1 MLAGFIVLG
10 ASMTWS
16 QAAGAVVPGRWPW
29 AAAVAPARAQTI
41 PGPAVGPVS
50 KVSQPCTGQNAE
62 VETATDPANGN
73 LYEEWI
79 GCGGIGFA
87 RSTDG
92 GLTFSPA
99 VKLPGSGGG
108 WDPAITVGPHG
119 TVFAAFMVTRGTK
132 SYPVVDISSDEGQT
146 FPAVRPLVPPRRNNW
161 GDRDFI
167 AVSHGTIYV
176 TWDYGPKNDIKYVC
190 SKTGSCSFTAGDV
203 NAVVQRSTNGGRTWS
218 RIIPIS
224 PGFPA
229 SGADSAP
236 VLAEPG
242 GRIDA
247 LYQGY
252 RVVNHRTLKLGV
264 AYSYFTSSTDHGR
277 TWSRPVRLGP
287 LGLSMNTTEWWI
299 DGSLGIDSAGNLYA
313 TWDTQSGGRDIGW
326 LAYSTTHGR
335 TWSRLV
341 RVTQPGNDD
350 VHIVQVLGGG
360 PGVAYVGWLT
370 DAVRCGGVACYA
382 QYLRAF
388 SIKHGWLTAKIQVSP
403 QRGNWRV
410 WPGDTIGL
418 SLYPGGKP
426 GAERVAVSWGS
437 ALGGRRANSQI
448 WAAVVRGL
456 P

>member
-1 MLAGFIVLG
+1 V
-10 ASMTWS
+10 
-16 QAAGAVVPGRWPW
+16 
-29 AAAVAPARAQTI
+29 
-41 PGPAVGPVS
+41 
-50 KVSQPCTGQNAE
+50 
-62 VETATDPANGN
+62 
-73 LYEEWI
+73 Y
-79 GCGGIGFA
+79 
-87 RSTDG
+87 
-92 GLTFSPA
+92 
-99 VKLPGSGGG
+99 
-108 WDPAITVGPHG
+108 
-119 TVFAAFMVTRGTK
+119 AAFMVTRGTK
-132 SYPVVDISSDEGQT
+132 SYPVVDISVDGGQT

-167 AVSHGTIYV
+167 AVSPPGTIYV

-203 NAVVQRSTNGGRTWS
+203 NAVVQRSTNGGKTWS

-224 PGFPA
+224 PGFPG

-236 VLAEPG
+236 VLVQPG
-242 GRIDA
+242 GRIDV

-252 RVVNHRTLKLGV
+252 NVVNHRTLKLGV
-264 AYSYFTSSTDHGR
+264 AHSYFTSSTDHGR

-287 LGLSMNTTEWWI
+287 AGLTMNTTEWWI

-341 RVTQPGNDD
+341 RVTPGTNRA
-350 VHIVQVLGGG
+350 VHIVQVLGGR

-388 SIKHGWLTAKIQVSP
+388 SIKRGWLTGKIQVSP
-403 QRGNWRV
+403 HYGNWRV

-437 ALGGRRANSQI
+437 ALGGRKANSQI
-448 WAAVVRGL
+448 WAAVVSGL